1 MEFTDSMLLEVFQ
14 MIERMMIFFVGL
26 VIGYLWGTSPT
37 IKPDEKK
44 EAEQLMGDPA
54 IIAESDDDE
63 EAEHVLGDPTMLS
76 KMPQTVLISQ
86 HGKKFHL
93 AQECSGLRNAIT
105 LPQIRELCELCARD
119 CKTVSTRFRNHRKS
133 ESAQQQ
139 GE

>member
-1 MEFTDSMLLEVFQ
+1 MEIRDSIQVIPMEFTGTMLLEVFQ

-93 AQECSGLRNAIT
+93 AQECFLG
-105 LPQIRELCELCARD
+105 
-119 CKTVSTRFRNHRKS
+119 
-133 ESAQQQ
+133 
-139 GE
+139 